1 MNAPVSKSKPL
12 KIRKIG
18 NSLGVVLNKELLD
31 ALGVV
36 EGDTVFPVRTPE
48 GIVLT
53 PYDPEL
59 EEVVKAYEQTRRQ
72 YRNALR
78 ELAK

>member
-1 MNAPVSKSKPL
+1 MNAPVSKSKSL

-18 NSLGVVLNKELLD
+18 NSLGVVLTKDLLE
-31 ALGVV
+31 ALGVE
-36 EGDTVFPVRTPE
+36 EGDAVYPVRTSE

-53 PYDPEL
+53 PYDPEM
-59 EEVVKAYEQTRRQ
+59 EEVMKAYEQTRRR